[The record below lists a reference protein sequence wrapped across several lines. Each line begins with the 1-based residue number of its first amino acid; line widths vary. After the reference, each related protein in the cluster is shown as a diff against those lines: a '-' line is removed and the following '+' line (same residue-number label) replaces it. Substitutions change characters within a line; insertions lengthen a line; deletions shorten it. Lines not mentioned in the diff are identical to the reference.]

1 MNAPEQPGIP
11 GHSGR
16 PRIPQR
22 FLDPTGPFH
31 SRLCFREADTNI
43 FSVFFFFS
51 FIGAN
56 AEVAL
61 GMLSLFEGVD
71 ERAAHGDFKGN
82 GQHFK
87 NTRRLS

>member
-1 MNAPEQPGIP
+1 MSSLASPGAPG
-11 GHSGR
+11 GHAFRNVSWTLR
-16 PRIPQR
+16 AR
-22 FLDPTGPFH
+22 FTAGFAFEKQTQTFFL
-31 SRLCFREADTNI
+31 
-43 FSVFFFFS
+43 FFFFS

>member
-1 MNAPEQPGIP
+1 M
-11 GHSGR
+11 
-16 PRIPQR
+16 
-22 FLDPTGPFH
+22 
-31 SRLCFREADTNI
+31 
-43 FSVFFFFS
+43 
-51 FIGAN
+51 N